1 MELDEND
8 ELFITNNSII
18 VKELKQDE
26 RRDVS

>member
-26 RRDVS
+26 RRDVR

>member
-26 RRDVS
+26 GRDVR